1 MEKKYSEY
9 MDEITSNDLYEGL
22 LGYGMFADK
31 LPPIFTSVPFF
42 EYCLKNNPQYLDK
55 QWNDYVHYSSMRN
68 VNIPRSFG
76 IPVPMKYQRLCS
88 ILRDHWDKLQQHF
101 HQQTDNQTYRVS
113 RIHLRKMFGKK
124 ELFEMNYKN
133 WRTDGNPETELLFV
147 EKQGASKYIVKAD
160 ISTCFPSIYSHS
172 LPWALVGKDRAKSN
186 CKDKKLWYNQIDAAC
201 SSMKNGETHGL
212 LIGPYSSNLLSEI
225 ILTTVDKKLYDIG
238 YRYYRNIDD
247 YECFVNSYE
256 SAQRFLQDLEAA
268 LREYDLP
275 LNHKKTAILSLPVAL
290 AEKWIHKLNSYLSII
305 GNKDFV
311 NYKEVNAYL
320 DLAVSLAVEKGD
332 SAVLKYAIKS
342 LAGMPLT
349 NNARKIAAQR
359 IMHLSNV
366 YPYLIRLME
375 EFVFVPFEV
384 DKQQIKTYADAIC
397 SDSMASNHYEA
408 ICYAIY
414 FSIKH
419 GFTLATL
426 DVDRVIKSGDCVLL
440 LMTWIYY
447 LKQNHKNIGAI
458 QLNPLIAEAERLREV
473 DMDRYWL
480 FCYEVLTYDNLEGE
494 WKSLKKNGISFLKAD
509 FQ

>member
-172 LPWALVGKDRAKSN
+172 LPWALVGKDRAK
-186 CKDKKLWYNQIDAAC
+186 K
-201 SSMKNGETHGL
+201 
-212 LIGPYSSNLLSEI
+212 
-225 ILTTVDKKLYDIG
+225 
-238 YRYYRNIDD
+238 
-247 YECFVNSYE
+247 
-256 SAQRFLQDLEAA
+256 
-268 LREYDLP
+268 
-275 LNHKKTAILSLPVAL
+275 
-290 AEKWIHKLNSYLSII
+290 
-305 GNKDFV
+305 
-311 NYKEVNAYL
+311 
-320 DLAVSLAVEKGD
+320 
-332 SAVLKYAIKS
+332 VL
-342 LAGMPLT
+342 
-349 NNARKIAAQR
+349 
-359 IMHLSNV
+359 
-366 YPYLIRLME
+366 
-375 EFVFVPFEV
+375 
-384 DKQQIKTYADAIC
+384 
-397 SDSMASNHYEA
+397 
-408 ICYAIY
+408 
-414 FSIKH
+414 
-419 GFTLATL
+419 
-426 DVDRVIKSGDCVLL
+426 
-440 LMTWIYY
+440 
-447 LKQNHKNIGAI
+447 
-458 QLNPLIAEAERLREV
+458 
-473 DMDRYWL
+473 
-480 FCYEVLTYDNLEGE
+480 
-494 WKSLKKNGISFLKAD
+494 
-509 FQ
+509 